1 MFWQRVQVV
10 DFSLI
15 YVIIKINVMDEDLV
29 KLTGEM

>member
-1 MFWQRVQVV
+1 MFWQKVQVV
-10 DFSLI
+10 DFPLI

>member
-1 MFWQRVQVV
+1 MFWQKVQVV

-15 YVIIKINVMDEDLV
+15 YVIIKINVIDEDLV

>member
-1 MFWQRVQVV
+1 MFWQKVQVV

-15 YVIIKINVMDEDLV
+15 YVIIKINVMDEDLL

>member
-1 MFWQRVQVV
+1 MFWQKVQVV